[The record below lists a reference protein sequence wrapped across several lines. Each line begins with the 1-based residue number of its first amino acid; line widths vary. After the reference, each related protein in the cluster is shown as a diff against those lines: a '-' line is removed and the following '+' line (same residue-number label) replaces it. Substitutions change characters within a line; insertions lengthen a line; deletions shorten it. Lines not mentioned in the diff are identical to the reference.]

1 MKTFSIPYHTGSR
14 EFSLPD
20 ANVKAVLE
28 APLHNYKPDAG
39 QEELV
44 RRALA
49 APIGSPRLRDLA
61 KGRRKVVL
69 VTSDHTRSVPSRI
82 TLPILLEEIRAG
94 SPDADITI
102 LIATGLHRAT
112 TLEEQKRMFGEEI
125 VAREKISINN
135 AFDPSAFVHVCRLP
149 SGADFWVNRLA
160 VECDLLLA
168 EGFIEP
174 HFFAGYSGGRKSI
187 LPGVC
192 SRVTVLGNHCAEFI
206 DDPKARMGVLDGNPI
221 NRDMERA
228 ARMAKLAYIVNVV
241 VNEAH
246 EVVAAFAG
254 DPIEAHHAGC
264 AYLARYCEVEQKQK
278 AGIVITSNGGAPL
291 DQNAYQAVKGLTAA
305 ADAAADG
312 AALIICAECA
322 DGIGGDSFYKALS
335 ECAGPTELLEEI
347 RRVPMDETVPD
358 QWQYQIL
365 ARILEKHHVY
375 FVARKEMEEAVNAM
389 KMEYAPSLEEAY
401 ARARALKGA
410 SARVAVIPNGVS
422 LIIKQ
427 ENRTTEYAAPKAPAF
442 AVARGSGAAF
452 PQKEWKHGET
462 L

>member
-1 MKTFSIPYHTGSR
+1 MEIKIPYGKTFQTLNIEEGFELLESKIQ
-14 EFSLPD
+14 E
-20 ANVKAVLE
+20 LE
-28 APLHNYKPDAG
+28 AGADGGAI
-39 QEELV
+39 V
-44 RRALA
+44 RA
-49 APIGSPRLRDLA
+49 AMDSPIGSPKLRELA
-61 KGRRKVVL
+61 AGKKNAVL
-69 VTSDHTRSVPSRI
+69 IISDHTRPVPSKDI
-82 TLPILLEEIRAG
+82 VPFMLEELRVG
-94 SPDADITI
+94 NPDIEITM
-102 LIATGLHRAT
+102 LVATGCHRGT
-112 TLEEQKRMFGEEI
+112 TPEELVHKLGEDI
-125 VAREKISINN
+125 VSREHIV
-135 AFDPSAFVHVCRLP
+135 VHDCDSSPLTDLGPLP
-149 SGADFWVNRLA
+149 SGARLVVNSLVA
-160 VECDLLLA
+160 QAELVVS

-192 SRVTVLGNHCAEFI
+192 SRVTVLGNHCAAFI
-206 DDPKARMGVLDGNPI
+206 DDPKARMGVIDGNPI

-278 AGIVITSNGGAPL
+278 ADIVITSNGGAPL
-291 DQNAYQAVKGLTAA
+291 DQNAYQAVKGLTTA

-389 KMEYAPSLEEAY
+389 KMEYAPTLEEAY

-427 ENRTTEYAAPKAPAF
+427 
-442 AVARGSGAAF
+442 
-452 PQKEWKHGET
+452 
-462 L
+462 

>member
-1 MKTFSIPYHTGSR
+1 MEIKIPYGKTFQTLNIEEGFELLESKIQ
-14 EFSLPD
+14 E
-20 ANVKAVLE
+20 LE
-28 APLHNYKPDAG
+28 AGADGGAI
-39 QEELV
+39 V
-44 RRALA
+44 RA
-49 APIGSPRLRDLA
+49 AMDSPIGSPKLRELA
-61 KGRRKVVL
+61 AGKKNAVL
-69 VTSDHTRSVPSRI
+69 IISDHTRPVPSKDI
-82 TLPILLEEIRAG
+82 VPFMLEELRAG
-94 SPDADITI
+94 NPDIEITM
-102 LIATGLHRAT
+102 LVATGCHRGT
-112 TLEEQKRMFGEEI
+112 TPEELVHKLGEDI
-125 VAREKISINN
+125 VSREHIV
-135 AFDPSAFVHVCRLP
+135 VHDCDSSPLTDLGPLP
-149 SGADFWVNRLA
+149 SGARLVVNSLVA
-160 VECDLLLA
+160 QADLVVS

-192 SRVTVLGNHCAEFI
+192 SRVTVLGNHCAAFI
-206 DDPKARMGVLDGNPI
+206 DDPKARMGVIDGNPI

-278 AGIVITSNGGAPL
+278 ADIVITSNGGAPL
-291 DQNAYQAVKGLTAA
+291 DQNAYQAVKGLTTA

-410 SARVAVIPNGVS
+410 SAGVAVIPNGVS

-427 ENRTTEYAAPKAPAF
+427 
-442 AVARGSGAAF
+442 
-452 PQKEWKHGET
+452 
-462 L
+462 

>member
-1 MKTFSIPYHTGSR
+1 MEIKIPYGKTFQTLNIEEGFELLESKIQ
-14 EFSLPD
+14 E
-20 ANVKAVLE
+20 LE
-28 APLHNYKPDAG
+28 AGADGGAI
-39 QEELV
+39 V
-44 RRALA
+44 RA
-49 APIGSPRLRDLA
+49 AMDSPIGSPKLRELA
-61 KGRRKVVL
+61 AGKKNAVL
-69 VTSDHTRSVPSRI
+69 IISDHTRPVPSKDI
-82 TLPILLEEIRAG
+82 VPFMLEELRAG
-94 SPDADITI
+94 NPDIEITM
-102 LIATGLHRAT
+102 LVATGCHRGT
-112 TLEEQKRMFGEEI
+112 TPEELVHKLGEDI
-125 VAREKISINN
+125 VSREHIV
-135 AFDPSAFVHVCRLP
+135 VHDCDSSPLTDLGPLP
-149 SGADFWVNRLA
+149 SGARLVVNSLVA
-160 VECDLLLA
+160 QADLVVS

-192 SRVTVLGNHCAEFI
+192 SRVTVLGNHCADFI
-206 DDPKARMGVLDGNPI
+206 DDPKARMGVIDGNPI

-278 AGIVITSNGGAPL
+278 ADIVITSNGGAPL
-291 DQNAYQAVKGLTAA
+291 DQNAYQAVKGLTTA

-410 SARVAVIPNGVS
+410 SVGVAVIPNGVS

-427 ENRTTEYAAPKAPAF
+427 
-442 AVARGSGAAF
+442 
-452 PQKEWKHGET
+452 
-462 L
+462 

>member
-1 MKTFSIPYHTGSR
+1 MEIKIPYGKTFQTLNIEEGFELLESKIQ
-14 EFSLPD
+14 E
-20 ANVKAVLE
+20 LE
-28 APLHNYKPDAG
+28 AGADGGAI
-39 QEELV
+39 V
-44 RRALA
+44 RA
-49 APIGSPRLRDLA
+49 AMDSPIGSPKLRELA
-61 KGRRKVVL
+61 AGKKNAVL
-69 VTSDHTRSVPSRI
+69 IISDHTRPVPSKDI
-82 TLPILLEEIRAG
+82 VPFMLEELRAG
-94 SPDADITI
+94 NADIEITM
-102 LIATGLHRAT
+102 LVATGCHRGT
-112 TLEEQKRMFGEEI
+112 TPEELVHKLGEDI
-125 VAREKISINN
+125 VSREHIV
-135 AFDPSAFVHVCRLP
+135 VHDCDSSPLTDLGPLP
-149 SGADFWVNRLA
+149 SGARLVVNSLVA
-160 VECDLLLA
+160 QAELVVS

-192 SRVTVLGNHCAEFI
+192 SRVTVLGNHCADFI
-206 DDPKARMGVLDGNPI
+206 DDPKARMGVIDGNPI

-278 AGIVITSNGGAPL
+278 ADIVITSNGGAPL
-291 DQNAYQAVKGLTAA
+291 DQNAYQAVKGLTTA

-410 SARVAVIPNGVS
+410 SAGVAVIPNGVS

-427 ENRTTEYAAPKAPAF
+427 
-442 AVARGSGAAF
+442 
-452 PQKEWKHGET
+452 
-462 L
+462 

>member
-1 MKTFSIPYHTGSR
+1 MEIKIPYGKTFQTLNIEEGFELLESKIQ
-14 EFSLPD
+14 E
-20 ANVKAVLE
+20 LE
-28 APLHNYKPDAG
+28 AGADGGAI
-39 QEELV
+39 V
-44 RRALA
+44 RA
-49 APIGSPRLRDLA
+49 AMDSPIGSPKLRELA
-61 KGRRKVVL
+61 AGKKNAVL
-69 VTSDHTRSVPSRI
+69 IISDHTRPVPSKDI
-82 TLPILLEEIRAG
+82 VPFMLEELRAG
-94 SPDADITI
+94 NPDIEITM
-102 LIATGLHRAT
+102 LVATGCHRGT
-112 TLEEQKRMFGEEI
+112 TPEELVHKLGEDI
-125 VAREKISINN
+125 VSREHIV
-135 AFDPSAFVHVCRLP
+135 VHDCDSSPLTDLGPLP
-149 SGADFWVNRLA
+149 SGARLVVNSLVA
-160 VECDLLLA
+160 QADLVVS

-192 SRVTVLGNHCAEFI
+192 SRVTVLGNHCAAFI
-206 DDPKARMGVLDGNPI
+206 DDPKARMGVIDGNPI

-291 DQNAYQAVKGLTAA
+291 DQNAYQAVKGLTTA

-389 KMEYAPSLEEAY
+389 KMEYAPSLEEAF

-427 ENRTTEYAAPKAPAF
+427 
-442 AVARGSGAAF
+442 
-452 PQKEWKHGET
+452 
-462 L
+462 

>member
-1 MKTFSIPYHTGSR
+1 MEIKIPYGKTFQTLNIEEGFELLESKIQ
-14 EFSLPD
+14 E
-20 ANVKAVLE
+20 LE
-28 APLHNYKPDAG
+28 AGADGGAI
-39 QEELV
+39 V
-44 RRALA
+44 RA
-49 APIGSPRLRDLA
+49 AMDSPIGSPKLRELA
-61 KGRRKVVL
+61 AGKKNAVL
-69 VTSDHTRSVPSRI
+69 IISDHTRPVPSKDI
-82 TLPILLEEIRAG
+82 VPFMLEELRAG
-94 SPDADITI
+94 NPDIEITM
-102 LIATGLHRAT
+102 LVATGCHRGT
-112 TLEEQKRMFGEEI
+112 TPEELVHKLGEDI
-125 VAREKISINN
+125 VSREHIV
-135 AFDPSAFVHVCRLP
+135 VHDCDSSPLTDLGPLP
-149 SGADFWVNRLA
+149 SGARLVVNSLVA
-160 VECDLLLA
+160 QADLVVS

-192 SRVTVLGNHCAEFI
+192 SRVTVLGNHCADFI
-206 DDPKARMGVLDGNPI
+206 DDPKARMGVIDGNPI

-228 ARMAKLAYIVNVV
+228 ARMAKLAYIVNVI

-278 AGIVITSNGGAPL
+278 ADIVITSNGGAPL
-291 DQNAYQAVKGLTAA
+291 DQNAYQAVKGLTTA

-335 ECAGPTELLEEI
+335 ECANPVELLEDI

-375 FVARKEMEEAVNAM
+375 FVARKDMEEAVNAM

-427 ENRTTEYAAPKAPAF
+427 
-442 AVARGSGAAF
+442 
-452 PQKEWKHGET
+452 
-462 L
+462 

>member
-1 MKTFSIPYHTGSR
+1 MEIKIPYGKTFQTLNIEEGFELLESKIQ
-14 EFSLPD
+14 E
-20 ANVKAVLE
+20 LE
-28 APLHNYKPDAG
+28 AGADGGAI
-39 QEELV
+39 V
-44 RRALA
+44 RA
-49 APIGSPRLRDLA
+49 AMDSPIGSPKLRELA
-61 KGRRKVVL
+61 AGKKNAVL
-69 VTSDHTRSVPSRI
+69 IISDHTRPVPSKDI
-82 TLPILLEEIRAG
+82 VPFMLEELRAG
-94 SPDADITI
+94 NPDIEITM
-102 LIATGLHRAT
+102 LVATGCHRGT
-112 TLEEQKRMFGEEI
+112 TPEELVHKLGEDI
-125 VAREKISINN
+125 VSREHIV
-135 AFDPSAFVHVCRLP
+135 VHDCDSSPLTDLGPLP
-149 SGADFWVNRLA
+149 SGARLVVNSLVA
-160 VECDLLLA
+160 QADLVVS

-192 SRVTVLGNHCAEFI
+192 SRVTVLGNHCAAFI
-206 DDPKARMGVLDGNPI
+206 DDPKARMGVIDGNPI

-278 AGIVITSNGGAPL
+278 ADIVITSNGGAPL
-291 DQNAYQAVKGLTAA
+291 DQNAYQAVKGLTTA

-335 ECAGPTELLEEI
+335 ECAGPTELLDEI

-410 SARVAVIPNGVS
+410 SARVALIPNGVS

-427 ENRTTEYAAPKAPAF
+427 
-442 AVARGSGAAF
+442 
-452 PQKEWKHGET
+452 
-462 L
+462 

>member
-1 MKTFSIPYHTGSR
+1 MEIKIPYGKTFQTLNIEEGFELLESKIQ
-14 EFSLPD
+14 E
-20 ANVKAVLE
+20 LE
-28 APLHNYKPDAG
+28 AGADGGAI
-39 QEELV
+39 V
-44 RRALA
+44 RA
-49 APIGSPRLRDLA
+49 AMDSPIGSPKLRELA
-61 KGRRKVVL
+61 AGKKNAVL
-69 VTSDHTRSVPSRI
+69 IISDHTRPVPSRDI
-82 TLPILLEEIRAG
+82 VPFMLEELRAG
-94 SPDADITI
+94 NPDIEITM
-102 LIATGLHRAT
+102 LVATGCHRGT
-112 TLEEQKRMFGEEI
+112 TPEELVHKLGEDI
-125 VAREKISINN
+125 VSREHIV
-135 AFDPSAFVHVCRLP
+135 VHDCDSSPLTDLGPLP
-149 SGADFWVNRLA
+149 SGARLVVNSLVA
-160 VECDLLLA
+160 QADLVVS

-192 SRVTVLGNHCAEFI
+192 SRVTVLGNHCAAFI
-206 DDPKARMGVLDGNPI
+206 DDPKARMGVIDGNPI

-278 AGIVITSNGGAPL
+278 ADIVITSNGGAPL
-291 DQNAYQAVKGLTAA
+291 DQNAYQAVKGLTTA

-335 ECAGPTELLEEI
+335 ECAGPTELLDEI

-389 KMEYAPSLEEAY
+389 KMEYAPTLEEAY

-410 SARVAVIPNGVS
+410 SSSVAVIPNGVS

-427 ENRTTEYAAPKAPAF
+427 
-442 AVARGSGAAF
+442 
-452 PQKEWKHGET
+452 
-462 L
+462 

>member
-1 MKTFSIPYHTGSR
+1 MEIKIPYGKTFQTLNIEEGFELLESKIQ
-14 EFSLPD
+14 E
-20 ANVKAVLE
+20 LE
-28 APLHNYKPDAG
+28 AGADGGAI
-39 QEELV
+39 V
-44 RRALA
+44 RA
-49 APIGSPRLRDLA
+49 AMDSPIGSPKLRELA
-61 KGRRKVVL
+61 AGKKNAVL
-69 VTSDHTRSVPSRI
+69 IISDHTRPVPSKDI
-82 TLPILLEEIRAG
+82 VPFMLEELRAG
-94 SPDADITI
+94 NPDIEITM
-102 LIATGLHRAT
+102 LVATGCHRGT
-112 TLEEQKRMFGEEI
+112 TPEELVHKLGEDI
-125 VAREKISINN
+125 VSREHIV
-135 AFDPSAFVHVCRLP
+135 VHDCDSSPLTDLGPLP
-149 SGADFWVNRLA
+149 SGARLVVNSLVA
-160 VECDLLLA
+160 QAELVVS

-187 LPGVC
+187 LPGIC
-192 SRVTVLGNHCAEFI
+192 SRVTVLGNHCAAFI
-206 DDPKARMGVLDGNPI
+206 DDPKARMGVIDGNPI

-291 DQNAYQAVKGLTAA
+291 DQNAYQAVKGLTTA

-427 ENRTTEYAAPKAPAF
+427 
-442 AVARGSGAAF
+442 
-452 PQKEWKHGET
+452 
-462 L
+462 

>member
-1 MKTFSIPYHTGSR
+1 MEIKIPYGKTFQTLNIEEGFELLESKIQ
-14 EFSLPD
+14 E
-20 ANVKAVLE
+20 LE
-28 APLHNYKPDAG
+28 AGADGGAI
-39 QEELV
+39 V
-44 RRALA
+44 RA
-49 APIGSPRLRDLA
+49 AMDSPIGSPKLRELA
-61 KGRRKVVL
+61 AGKKNAVL
-69 VTSDHTRSVPSRI
+69 IISDHTRPVPSKDI
-82 TLPILLEEIRAG
+82 VPFMLEELRAG
-94 SPDADITI
+94 NPDIEITM
-102 LIATGLHRAT
+102 LVATGCHRGT
-112 TLEEQKRMFGEEI
+112 TPEELVHKLGEDI
-125 VAREKISINN
+125 VSREHIV
-135 AFDPSAFVHVCRLP
+135 VHDCDSSPLTDLGPLP
-149 SGADFWVNRLA
+149 SGARLVVNSLVA
-160 VECDLLLA
+160 QAELVVS

-192 SRVTVLGNHCAEFI
+192 SRVTVLGNHCAAFI
-206 DDPKARMGVLDGNPI
+206 DDPKARMGVIDGNPI

-228 ARMAKLAYIVNVV
+228 ARMAKLAYIVNVI

-291 DQNAYQAVKGLTAA
+291 DQNAYQAVKGLTTA

-427 ENRTTEYAAPKAPAF
+427 
-442 AVARGSGAAF
+442 
-452 PQKEWKHGET
+452 
-462 L
+462 

>member
-1 MKTFSIPYHTGSR
+1 MEIKIPYGKTFQTLNIEEGFELLESKIQ
-14 EFSLPD
+14 E
-20 ANVKAVLE
+20 LE
-28 APLHNYKPDAG
+28 AGADGGAI
-39 QEELV
+39 V
-44 RRALA
+44 RA
-49 APIGSPRLRDLA
+49 AMDSPIGSPKLRELA
-61 KGRRKVVL
+61 AGKKNAVL
-69 VTSDHTRSVPSRI
+69 IISDHTRPVPSKDI
-82 TLPILLEEIRAG
+82 VPFMLEELRAG
-94 SPDADITI
+94 NPDIEITM
-102 LIATGLHRAT
+102 LVATGCHRGT
-112 TLEEQKRMFGEEI
+112 TPEELVHKLGEDI
-125 VAREKISINN
+125 VSREHIV
-135 AFDPSAFVHVCRLP
+135 VHDCDSSPLTDLGPLP
-149 SGADFWVNRLA
+149 SGARLVVNSLVA
-160 VECDLLLA
+160 QADLVVS

-192 SRVTVLGNHCAEFI
+192 SRVTVLGNHCAAFI
-206 DDPKARMGVLDGNPI
+206 DDPKARMGVIDGNPI

-254 DPIEAHHAGC
+254 DPVEAHHAGC

-278 AGIVITSNGGAPL
+278 ADIVITSNGGAPL
-291 DQNAYQAVKGLTAA
+291 DQNAYQAVKGLTTA

-427 ENRTTEYAAPKAPAF
+427 
-442 AVARGSGAAF
+442 
-452 PQKEWKHGET
+452 
-462 L
+462 

>member
-1 MKTFSIPYHTGSR
+1 MEIKIPYGKTFQTLNIEEGFELLESKIQ
-14 EFSLPD
+14 E
-20 ANVKAVLE
+20 LE
-28 APLHNYKPDAG
+28 AGADGGAI
-39 QEELV
+39 V
-44 RRALA
+44 RA
-49 APIGSPRLRDLA
+49 AMDSPIGSPKLRELA
-61 KGRRKVVL
+61 VGKKNAVL
-69 VTSDHTRSVPSRI
+69 IISDHTRPVPSKDI
-82 TLPILLEEIRAG
+82 VPFMLEELRAG
-94 SPDADITI
+94 NPDIEITM
-102 LIATGLHRAT
+102 LVATGCHRGT
-112 TLEEQKRMFGEEI
+112 TPEELVHKLGEDI
-125 VAREKISINN
+125 VSREHIV
-135 AFDPSAFVHVCRLP
+135 VHDCDSSPLTDLGPLP
-149 SGADFWVNRLA
+149 SGARLVVNSFVAQAEL
-160 VECDLLLA
+160 VVS

-192 SRVTVLGNHCAEFI
+192 SRVTVLGNHCADFI
-206 DDPKARMGVLDGNPI
+206 DDPKARMGIIDGNPI

-278 AGIVITSNGGAPL
+278 ADIVITSNGGAPL
-291 DQNAYQAVKGLTAA
+291 DQNAYQAVKGLTTA

-427 ENRTTEYAAPKAPAF
+427 
-442 AVARGSGAAF
+442 
-452 PQKEWKHGET
+452 
-462 L
+462 

>member
-1 MKTFSIPYHTGSR
+1 MEIKIPYGKTFQTLNIEEGFELLESKIQ
-14 EFSLPD
+14 E
-20 ANVKAVLE
+20 LE
-28 APLHNYKPDAG
+28 AGADGGAI
-39 QEELV
+39 V
-44 RRALA
+44 RA
-49 APIGSPRLRDLA
+49 AMDSPIGSPKLRELA
-61 KGRRKVVL
+61 AGKKNAVL
-69 VTSDHTRSVPSRI
+69 IISDHTRPVPSKDI
-82 TLPILLEEIRAG
+82 VPFMLEELRAG
-94 SPDADITI
+94 NPDIEITM
-102 LIATGLHRAT
+102 LVATGCHRGT
-112 TLEEQKRMFGEEI
+112 TPEELVHKLGEDI
-125 VAREKISINN
+125 VSREHIV
-135 AFDPSAFVHVCRLP
+135 VHDCDSSPLTDLGPLP
-149 SGADFWVNRLA
+149 SGARLVVNSLVA
-160 VECDLLLA
+160 QADLVVS

-192 SRVTVLGNHCAEFI
+192 SRVTVLGNHCADFI
-206 DDPKARMGVLDGNPI
+206 DTPKARMGVIDGNPI

-291 DQNAYQAVKGLTAA
+291 DQNAYQAVKGLTTA

-427 ENRTTEYAAPKAPAF
+427 
-442 AVARGSGAAF
+442 
-452 PQKEWKHGET
+452 
-462 L
+462 

>member
-1 MKTFSIPYHTGSR
+1 MEIKIPYGKTFQTLNIEEGFDLLESKIQALEAGSDGGAIVRAAMESPIGTPKLR
-14 EFSLPD
+14 EL
-20 ANVKAVLE
+20 AAGKKKAVL
-28 APLHNYKPDAG
+28 
-39 QEELV
+39 
-44 RRALA
+44 
-49 APIGSPRLRDLA
+49 II
-61 KGRRKVVL
+61 
-69 VTSDHTRSVPSRI
+69 SDHTRPVPSKQI
-82 TLPILLEEIRAG
+82 VPYMLEELRAG
-94 SPDADITI
+94 NPDIEITM
-102 LIATGLHRAT
+102 LVATGCHRGT
-112 TLEEQKRMFGEEI
+112 TPEELVHKLGEEMVSREHI
-125 VAREKISINN
+125 V
-135 AFDPSAFVHVCRLP
+135 VHDCDSSPLTDLGPLP
-149 SGADFWVNRLA
+149 SGARLVVNSLVA
-160 VECDLLLA
+160 QADLVVS

-192 SRVTVLGNHCAEFI
+192 SRVTVLGNHCAGFI
-206 DDPKARMGVLDGNPI
+206 DDPKARMGVIDGNPI

-254 DPIEAHHAGC
+254 DAIEAHHAGC
-264 AYLARYCEVEQKQK
+264 AYLAKYCEVEQKRK
-278 AGIVITSNGGAPL
+278 ADIVITSNGGAPL
-291 DQNAYQAVKGLTAA
+291 DQNAYQAVKGLTTA

-347 RRVPMDETVPD
+347 RRIPMDETVPD

-389 KMEYAPSLEEAY
+389 KMEYVPSLEEAY

-410 SARVAVIPNGVS
+410 SASVAVIPNGVS

-427 ENRTTEYAAPKAPAF
+427 
-442 AVARGSGAAF
+442 
-452 PQKEWKHGET
+452 
-462 L
+462 

>member
-1 MKTFSIPYHTGSR
+1 MEIKIPYGKTFQTLNIEEGFELLESKIQ
-14 EFSLPD
+14 E
-20 ANVKAVLE
+20 LE
-28 APLHNYKPDAG
+28 AGADGGAI
-39 QEELV
+39 V
-44 RRALA
+44 RA
-49 APIGSPRLRDLA
+49 AMDSPIGSPKLRELA
-61 KGRRKVVL
+61 AGKKNAVL
-69 VTSDHTRSVPSRI
+69 IISDHTRPVPSKDI
-82 TLPILLEEIRAG
+82 VPFMLEELRAG
-94 SPDADITI
+94 NPDIEITM
-102 LIATGLHRAT
+102 LVATGCHRGT
-112 TLEEQKRMFGEEI
+112 TPEELVHKLGEDI
-125 VAREKISINN
+125 VSREHIV
-135 AFDPSAFVHVCRLP
+135 VHDCDSSPLTDLGPLP
-149 SGADFWVNRLA
+149 SGARLVVNSLVA
-160 VECDLLLA
+160 QAELVVS

-192 SRVTVLGNHCAEFI
+192 SRVTVLGNHCAAFI
-206 DDPKARMGVLDGNPI
+206 DDPKARMGVIDGNPI

-278 AGIVITSNGGAPL
+278 ADIVITSNGGAPL
-291 DQNAYQAVKGLTAA
+291 DQNAYQAVKGLTTA

-335 ECAGPTELLEEI
+335 ECAGPTELLDEI

-410 SARVAVIPNGVS
+410 SARVALIPNGVS

-427 ENRTTEYAAPKAPAF
+427 
-442 AVARGSGAAF
+442 
-452 PQKEWKHGET
+452 
-462 L
+462 

>member
-1 MKTFSIPYHTGSR
+1 MEIKIPYGKTFQTLNIEEGFELLESKIQ
-14 EFSLPD
+14 E
-20 ANVKAVLE
+20 LE
-28 APLHNYKPDAG
+28 AGADGGAI
-39 QEELV
+39 V
-44 RRALA
+44 RA
-49 APIGSPRLRDLA
+49 AMDSPIGSPKLRELA
-61 KGRRKVVL
+61 AGKKNAVL
-69 VTSDHTRSVPSRI
+69 IISDHTRPVPSKDI
-82 TLPILLEEIRAG
+82 VPFMLEELRAG
-94 SPDADITI
+94 NPDIEITM
-102 LIATGLHRAT
+102 LVATGCHRGT
-112 TLEEQKRMFGEEI
+112 TPEELVHKLGEDI
-125 VAREKISINN
+125 VSREHIV
-135 AFDPSAFVHVCRLP
+135 VHDCDSSPLTDLGPLP
-149 SGADFWVNRLA
+149 SGARLVVNSLVA
-160 VECDLLLA
+160 QADLVVS

-192 SRVTVLGNHCAEFI
+192 SRVTVLGNHCAAFI
-206 DDPKARMGVLDGNPI
+206 DDPKARMGVIDGNPI

-278 AGIVITSNGGAPL
+278 ADIVITSNGGAPL
-291 DQNAYQAVKGLTAA
+291 DQNAYQAVKGLTTA

-335 ECAGPTELLEEI
+335 ECAGPTELLGEI

-427 ENRTTEYAAPKAPAF
+427 
-442 AVARGSGAAF
+442 
-452 PQKEWKHGET
+452 
-462 L
+462 

>member
-1 MKTFSIPYHTGSR
+1 MEIKIPYGKTFQTLNIEEGFELLESKIQ
-14 EFSLPD
+14 E
-20 ANVKAVLE
+20 LE
-28 APLHNYKPDAG
+28 AGADGGAI
-39 QEELV
+39 V
-44 RRALA
+44 RA
-49 APIGSPRLRDLA
+49 AMDSTIGSPKLRELA
-61 KGRRKVVL
+61 AGKKNAVL
-69 VTSDHTRSVPSRI
+69 IISDHTRPVPSKDI
-82 TLPILLEEIRAG
+82 VPFMLEELRAG
-94 SPDADITI
+94 NPDIEITM
-102 LIATGLHRAT
+102 LVATGCHRGT
-112 TLEEQKRMFGEEI
+112 TPEELVHKLGEDI
-125 VAREKISINN
+125 VSREHIV
-135 AFDPSAFVHVCRLP
+135 VHDCDSSPLTDLGPLP
-149 SGADFWVNRLA
+149 SGARLVVNSLVA
-160 VECDLLLA
+160 QADLVVS

-192 SRVTVLGNHCAEFI
+192 SRVTVLGNHCAAFI
-206 DDPKARMGVLDGNPI
+206 DDPKARMGVIDGNPI

-291 DQNAYQAVKGLTAA
+291 DQNAYQAVKGLTTA

-389 KMEYAPSLEEAY
+389 KMEYAPSLEEAF

-427 ENRTTEYAAPKAPAF
+427 
-442 AVARGSGAAF
+442 
-452 PQKEWKHGET
+452 
-462 L
+462 

>member
-1 MKTFSIPYHTGSR
+1 MEIKIPYGKTFQTLNIEEGFELLESKIQ
-14 EFSLPD
+14 E
-20 ANVKAVLE
+20 LE
-28 APLHNYKPDAG
+28 AGADGGAI
-39 QEELV
+39 V
-44 RRALA
+44 RA
-49 APIGSPRLRDLA
+49 AMDSTIGSPKLRELA
-61 KGRRKVVL
+61 VGKKNAVL
-69 VTSDHTRSVPSRI
+69 IISDHTRPVPSKDI
-82 TLPILLEEIRAG
+82 VPFMLEELRAG
-94 SPDADITI
+94 NPDIEITM
-102 LIATGLHRAT
+102 LVATGCHRGT
-112 TLEEQKRMFGEEI
+112 TPEELVHKLGEDI
-125 VAREKISINN
+125 VSREHIV
-135 AFDPSAFVHVCRLP
+135 VHDCDSSPLTDLGPLP
-149 SGADFWVNRLA
+149 SGARLVVNSLVA
-160 VECDLLLA
+160 QAELVVS

-192 SRVTVLGNHCAEFI
+192 SRVTVLGNHCADFI
-206 DDPKARMGVLDGNPI
+206 DDPKARMGVIDGNPI

-278 AGIVITSNGGAPL
+278 ADIVITSNGGAPL
-291 DQNAYQAVKGLTAA
+291 DQNAYQAVKGLTT
-305 ADAAADG
+305 
-312 AALIICAECA
+312 CA

-427 ENRTTEYAAPKAPAF
+427 
-442 AVARGSGAAF
+442 
-452 PQKEWKHGET
+452 
-462 L
+462 

>member
-1 MKTFSIPYHTGSR
+1 MEIKIPYGKTFQTLNIEEGFELLESKIQ
-14 EFSLPD
+14 E
-20 ANVKAVLE
+20 LE
-28 APLHNYKPDAG
+28 AGADGGAI
-39 QEELV
+39 V
-44 RRALA
+44 RA
-49 APIGSPRLRDLA
+49 AMDSPIGSPKLRELA
-61 KGRRKVVL
+61 AGKKNAVL
-69 VTSDHTRSVPSRI
+69 IISDHTRPVPSKDI
-82 TLPILLEEIRAG
+82 VPFMLEELRAG
-94 SPDADITI
+94 NPDIEITM
-102 LIATGLHRAT
+102 LVATGCHRGT
-112 TLEEQKRMFGEEI
+112 TPEELVHKLGEDI
-125 VAREKISINN
+125 VSREHIV
-135 AFDPSAFVHVCRLP
+135 VHDCDSSPLTDLGPLP
-149 SGADFWVNRLA
+149 SGARLVVNSLVA
-160 VECDLLLA
+160 QAELVVS

-192 SRVTVLGNHCAEFI
+192 SRVTVLGNHCAAFI
-206 DDPKARMGVLDGNPI
+206 DDPKARMGVIDGNPI

-291 DQNAYQAVKGLTAA
+291 DQNAYQAVKGLTTA

-312 AALIICAECA
+312 ASLIICAECA

-410 SARVAVIPNGVS
+410 SACVAVIPNGVS

-427 ENRTTEYAAPKAPAF
+427 
-442 AVARGSGAAF
+442 
-452 PQKEWKHGET
+452 
-462 L
+462 

>member
-1 MKTFSIPYHTGSR
+1 MEIKIPYGKTFQTLNIEEGFELLESKIQ
-14 EFSLPD
+14 E
-20 ANVKAVLE
+20 LE
-28 APLHNYKPDAG
+28 AGADGGAI
-39 QEELV
+39 V
-44 RRALA
+44 RA
-49 APIGSPRLRDLA
+49 AMDSPIGSPKLRELA
-61 KGRRKVVL
+61 AGKKNAVL
-69 VTSDHTRSVPSRI
+69 IISDHTRPVPSKDI
-82 TLPILLEEIRAG
+82 VPFMLEELRAG
-94 SPDADITI
+94 NPDIEITM
-102 LIATGLHRAT
+102 LVATGCHRGT
-112 TLEEQKRMFGEEI
+112 TPEELVHKLGEDI
-125 VAREKISINN
+125 VSREHIV
-135 AFDPSAFVHVCRLP
+135 VHDCDSSPLTDLGPLP
-149 SGADFWVNRLA
+149 SGARLVVNSLVA
-160 VECDLLLA
+160 QADLVVS

-192 SRVTVLGNHCAEFI
+192 SRVTVLGNHCAAFI
-206 DDPKARMGVLDGNPI
+206 DDPKARMGVIDGNPI

-278 AGIVITSNGGAPL
+278 ADIVITSNGGAPL
-291 DQNAYQAVKGLTAA
+291 DQNAYQAVKGLTTA

-389 KMEYAPSLEEAY
+389 KMEYAPTLEEAY
-401 ARARALKGA
+401 ARVRALKGA
-410 SARVAVIPNGVS
+410 SSSVAVIPNGVS

-427 ENRTTEYAAPKAPAF
+427 
-442 AVARGSGAAF
+442 
-452 PQKEWKHGET
+452 
-462 L
+462 

>member
-1 MKTFSIPYHTGSR
+1 MEIKIPYGKTFQTLNIEEGFELLESKIQ
-14 EFSLPD
+14 E
-20 ANVKAVLE
+20 LE
-28 APLHNYKPDAG
+28 AGADGGAI
-39 QEELV
+39 V
-44 RRALA
+44 RA
-49 APIGSPRLRDLA
+49 AMDSPIGSPKLRELA
-61 KGRRKVVL
+61 AGKKNAVL
-69 VTSDHTRSVPSRI
+69 IISDHTRPVPSKDI
-82 TLPILLEEIRAG
+82 VPFMLEELRAG
-94 SPDADITI
+94 NPDIEITM
-102 LIATGLHRAT
+102 LVATGCHRGT
-112 TLEEQKRMFGEEI
+112 TPEELVHKLGEDI
-125 VAREKISINN
+125 VSREHIV
-135 AFDPSAFVHVCRLP
+135 VHDCDSSPLTDLGPLP
-149 SGADFWVNRLA
+149 SGARLVVNSLVA
-160 VECDLLLA
+160 QADLVVS

-192 SRVTVLGNHCAEFI
+192 SRVTVLGNHCAAFI
-206 DDPKARMGVLDGNPI
+206 DDPKARMGVIDGNPI

-278 AGIVITSNGGAPL
+278 ADIVITSNGGAPL
-291 DQNAYQAVKGLTAA
+291 DQNAYQAVKGLTTA

-335 ECAGPTELLEEI
+335 ECAGPTELLDEI

-389 KMEYAPSLEEAY
+389 KMEYAPTLEEAY

-427 ENRTTEYAAPKAPAF
+427 
-442 AVARGSGAAF
+442 
-452 PQKEWKHGET
+452 
-462 L
+462 

>member
-1 MKTFSIPYHTGSR
+1 MEIKIPYGKTFQTLNIEEGFELLESKIQ
-14 EFSLPD
+14 E
-20 ANVKAVLE
+20 LE
-28 APLHNYKPDAG
+28 AGADGGAI
-39 QEELV
+39 V
-44 RRALA
+44 RA
-49 APIGSPRLRDLA
+49 AMDSPIGSPKLRELA
-61 KGRRKVVL
+61 AGKKNAVL
-69 VTSDHTRSVPSRI
+69 IISDHTRPVPSKDI
-82 TLPILLEEIRAG
+82 VPFMLEELRAG
-94 SPDADITI
+94 NPDIEITM
-102 LIATGLHRAT
+102 LVATGCHRGT
-112 TLEEQKRMFGEEI
+112 TPEELVHKLGEDI
-125 VAREKISINN
+125 VSREHIV
-135 AFDPSAFVHVCRLP
+135 VHDCDSSPLTDLGPLP
-149 SGADFWVNRLA
+149 SGARLVVNSLVA
-160 VECDLLLA
+160 QADLVVS

-192 SRVTVLGNHCAEFI
+192 SRVTVLGNHCAAFI
-206 DDPKARMGVLDGNPI
+206 DDPKARMGVIDGNPI
-221 NRDMERA
+221 NRDMGRA

-278 AGIVITSNGGAPL
+278 ADIVITSNGGAPP
-291 DQNAYQAVKGLTAA
+291 DQNAYQAVKGLTTA

-335 ECAGPTELLEEI
+335 ECAGPTELLEDI

-427 ENRTTEYAAPKAPAF
+427 
-442 AVARGSGAAF
+442 
-452 PQKEWKHGET
+452 
-462 L
+462 

>member
-1 MKTFSIPYHTGSR
+1 MEIKIPYGKTFQTLNIEEGFELLESKIQ
-14 EFSLPD
+14 E
-20 ANVKAVLE
+20 LE
-28 APLHNYKPDAG
+28 AGADGGAI
-39 QEELV
+39 V
-44 RRALA
+44 RA
-49 APIGSPRLRDLA
+49 AMDSPIGSPKLRELA
-61 KGRRKVVL
+61 AGKKNAVL
-69 VTSDHTRSVPSRI
+69 IISDHTRPVPSKDI
-82 TLPILLEEIRAG
+82 VPFMLEELRAG
-94 SPDADITI
+94 NPDIEITM
-102 LIATGLHRAT
+102 LVATGCHRGT
-112 TLEEQKRMFGEEI
+112 TPEELVHKLGEDI
-125 VAREKISINN
+125 VSREHIV
-135 AFDPSAFVHVCRLP
+135 VHDCDSSPLTDLGPLP
-149 SGADFWVNRLA
+149 SGARLVVNSLVA
-160 VECDLLLA
+160 QAELVVS

-192 SRVTVLGNHCAEFI
+192 SRVTVLGNHCADFI
-206 DDPKARMGVLDGNPI
+206 DDPKARMGIIDGNPI

-278 AGIVITSNGGAPL
+278 ADIVITSNGGAPL
-291 DQNAYQAVKGLTAA
+291 DQNAYQAVKGLTTA

-335 ECAGPTELLEEI
+335 ECANPEELLEEI

-427 ENRTTEYAAPKAPAF
+427 
-442 AVARGSGAAF
+442 
-452 PQKEWKHGET
+452 
-462 L
+462 

>member
-1 MKTFSIPYHTGSR
+1 MEIKIPYGKTFQTLNIEEGFELLESKIQ
-14 EFSLPD
+14 E
-20 ANVKAVLE
+20 LE
-28 APLHNYKPDAG
+28 AGADGGAI
-39 QEELV
+39 V
-44 RRALA
+44 RA
-49 APIGSPRLRDLA
+49 AMDSPIGSPKLRELA
-61 KGRRKVVL
+61 AGKKNAVL
-69 VTSDHTRSVPSRI
+69 IISDHTRPVPSKDI
-82 TLPILLEEIRAG
+82 VPFMLEELRAG
-94 SPDADITI
+94 NPDIEITM
-102 LIATGLHRAT
+102 LVATGCHRGT
-112 TLEEQKRMFGEEI
+112 TPEELVHKLGEDI
-125 VAREKISINN
+125 VSREHIV
-135 AFDPSAFVHVCRLP
+135 VHDCDSSPLTDLGPLP
-149 SGADFWVNRLA
+149 SGARLVVNSLVA
-160 VECDLLLA
+160 QAELVVS

-192 SRVTVLGNHCAEFI
+192 SRVTVLGNHCADFI
-206 DDPKARMGVLDGNPI
+206 DDPKARMGVIDGNPI

-241 VNEAH
+241 VNEEH

-291 DQNAYQAVKGLTAA
+291 DQNAYQAVKGLTTA

-410 SARVAVIPNGVS
+410 SAGVAVIPNGVS

-427 ENRTTEYAAPKAPAF
+427 
-442 AVARGSGAAF
+442 
-452 PQKEWKHGET
+452 
-462 L
+462 